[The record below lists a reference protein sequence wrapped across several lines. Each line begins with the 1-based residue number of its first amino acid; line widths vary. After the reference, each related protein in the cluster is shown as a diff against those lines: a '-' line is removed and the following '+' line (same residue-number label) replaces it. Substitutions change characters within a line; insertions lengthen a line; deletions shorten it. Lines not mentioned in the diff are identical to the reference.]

1 MNNVNLDDRID
12 IPLDADQIEAGD
24 GFVDGEDVYIAEKVG
39 GTGESDFEDDVEA
52 ILGRAGWKAFV
63 KERHDAELEGEPK
76 WLVSQKDYDRKLAIK
91 TDSLISFIKE
101 TQQGMGEGRR
111 SLWHKG
117 ERRIHEAPRE
127 RTGAATGLQRIGRD
141 AAQRL

>member
-1 MNNVNLDDRID
+1 MRAISR
-12 IPLDADQIEAGD
+12 
-24 GFVDGEDVYIAEKVG
+24 
-39 GTGESDFEDDVEA
+39 TDVEA

-101 TQQGMGEGRR
+101 TQPKEWAKVEGLYGTKAKDEFMKRLVSVLEPQQG
-111 SLWHKG
+111 S
-117 ERRIHEAPRE
+117 
-127 RTGAATGLQRIGRD
+127 QRIGRD

>member
-1 MNNVNLDDRID
+1 MNSVNLDDRID
-12 IPLDADQIEAGD
+12 ISLDAEQIETGD

-39 GTGESDFEDDVEA
+39 GTGEGDFEDDVEA
-52 ILGRAGWKAFV
+52 LLGRAGWKTFV

-101 TQQGMGEGRR
+101 TQPKEWAKVEG
-111 SLWHKG
+111 LYGTKAKD
-117 ERRIHEAPRE
+117 EFM
-127 RTGAATGLQRIGRD
+127 
-141 AAQRL
+141 